1 MMATNYI
8 GAFCLTSILLP
19 LLEASPVASRVV
31 NVSSFTHRSVSSMI
45 VDRGAVISGNHA
57 FTSECYPCAEI
68 YEYTKLCILLFTYE
82 LHRQFGLSETS
93 RAISVV
99 AVDPGAVKTNIM
111 REIPS
116 LVSRIA
122 FFGLNLLG
130 LLHHP
135 EQGVRPI
142 VDAALASPE
151 VSGVYFF
158 GGNGRTI
165 NSSALSYDPKLSKDL
180 WATSNEIFRELQL
193 AHR

>member
-1 MMATNYI
+1 MLEFLLLHIDALLKATMSNCFSVMLFNVIPLQLAFMKMMATNYI

-57 FTSECYPCAEI
+57 FTSECYPCARI
-68 YEYTKLCILLFTYE
+68 YEYTKLCVLLFTYE

-93 RAISVV
+93 RAISVI

-116 LVSRIA
+116 LVSQIA

-142 VDAALASPE
+142 VDAALASS
-151 VSGVYFF
+151 VS
-158 GGNGRTI
+158 
-165 NSSALSYDPKLSKDL
+165 
-180 WATSNEIFRELQL
+180 
-193 AHR
+193 